1 MNESKININKI
12 LDISSQVS
20 EIKIKSYSPVK
31 KSELL
36 SSLSNAESNVKQIHI
51 GLSEDDLFI
60 NSDRNFYFFAN
71 YLNGAQNRL
80 GFVLDAAG
88 TFRPY
93 ADDSLDLGSEDYRF
107 SNIYTKNLFIEGV
120 DFLPQDP
127 NLFLASPAEGY
138 EPGRPQFRHIDPLDI
153 PGLDTE
159 KLTSGIL
166 PIERGGIGVDTAE
179 ESQILIGTFEPDP
192 EPEPTPP
199 EPEPEY
205 LKSKSK
211 SKLKNLT
218 NSVSLRWRNGT
229 SLPNGNSVSLRWRTL
244 TQKDLPNLNTNILT
258 EGILP
263 IERGGSGLA
272 VVKKHLF
279 FAGNTI
285 GLPDDTTPPSWR
297 NIIEDD
303 LPKIDLSSKVH
314 SILSINNGGI
324 GTNIVESHTILL
336 GPLTNEPSAP
346 TWRLLSEADLPDL
359 STGKLKYGI
368 LTTERGGTGID
379 IVNKN
384 TVFIGHLS
392 DDNKAPGFRLLD
404 PLDIPSLDTNK
415 LTSGILPTERGGS
428 GKSLVNHAQV
438 FIGHISED
446 NNSPVWRKIEKSDL
460 PEIEESDLPSI
471 DLTTKVYNIL
481 PISNGGSGIN
491 KILKSHI
498 LIGTLTST
506 SEDLE
511 EPTWRLLSEV
521 DLPDLS
527 TDKLKFGILG
537 TERGG
542 TGVAIIPK
550 NLFFAGDINTD
561 DSIPAWRLI
570 DPLDIPNLSTNKLTS
585 GILPIT
591 RGGTGVVEVN
601 QSEILLGS
609 TESVLA
615 APTWRKL
622 VELDLP
628 NISTD
633 KLTSGILPITRGG
646 TGLNTVNHAYVFIGH
661 TTTDDTA
668 PTWRNL
674 IQSDLPELNT
684 NILTS
689 GILPID
695 RGGIG
700 VSRVYKNK
708 FFAGPINGEI
718 DILYEPEFRN
728 IDPLDIPNLSTDKLT
743 SGILPITR
751 GGIGISST
759 NIPNLIFASAASGSL
774 LTPPSFRLL
783 TEDDIPE
790 LDFSKIVTGYIDI
803 IHGGTGLTTVLEGQI
818 LIAESDNV
826 YITKDT
832 TKTFRELISTTLS
845 PDNIWYG
852 HPTTAGLVNET
863 ILTPFIRTKLL
874 SKTGIAKD
882 KIWYSN
888 DTDLLTETSISAF
901 GRNII
906 NAGTAAINKILYTS
920 AENTLG
926 YLTVNDFGKSVLGSS
941 TIPSN
946 KILYTSAENTLSYL
960 DSTEFGRTLLNK
972 TITKD
977 TIWYG
982 SDTNILAETGI
993 TALGRSL
1000 INKTITVDKIWYS
1013 SAANTLTET
1022 GITVLG
1028 RNLINKTIAK
1038 DKIWYASDTNTL
1050 TETGITAL
1058 GRSIINKTIAKDKI
1072 WYASDTDT
1080 LAETGITVLGRNL
1093 INKTISAENAILIS
1107 KKDTSNN
1114 ILFEELALSALGKSV
1129 LTSTIGAGRIWYVS
1143 ATDTLSSILVSATS
1157 KLILETALGTNE
1169 MFYGTAGNTISK
1181 LTSTVF
1187 GRTILSSAESDKTV
1201 ANLWAAKAGG
1211 LSTAIKLWNV
1221 DFDGTTSITGTPTFP
1236 QILIL
1241 GKTADDILLGNGTY
1255 LSKSGLLTNPYKPVT
1270 AIPLI
1275 IETVGYSES
1284 TGGLMINRA
1293 ATGIPAALVMGTEP
1307 GNASNP
1313 VTTNTRVWLFNTG
1326 IETTNSSLNI
1336 FRTNSTDKTNGL
1348 TLAGAEGA
1356 IYAETKGGFK
1366 KTGSTD
1372 TSVLLAG
1379 GGTKLL
1385 SDFVQKVHNNYIAIT
1400 TGTACDNYNEGIRIN
1415 RQFNTGRATLTL
1427 GSSEGTTFGTDSHT
1441 WAITVQTT
1449 TYQGDGALNFT
1460 INGNTGVAATGM
1472 TLTKTGILQVKSIE
1486 ILKSISDNKNIFN
1499 KSERVERID
1508 LFNLINSKINKK
1520 EFDEF
1525 KNIQLDEISN
1535 TMYKKEIQL
1544 LEQHKILIKQNKDE
1558 LLKENENLINKTI
1571 HEKDNQINILIK
1583 ENNILKDKIN
1593 MMMNENK
1600 QDVKKNEIDLE
1611 SKYMELEGKLNELY
1625 NRFNSYL

>member
-12 LDISSQVS
+12 LDIGEKTS

-31 KSELL
+31 KKSDLL

-192 EPEPTPP
+192 EPEPEPTP

-211 SKLKNLT
+211 SKLKLKNLS
-218 NSVSLRWRNGT
+218 NSVSLK
-229 SLPNGNSVSLRWRTL
+229 WRTL

-272 VVKKHLF
+272 EVKKHLF
-279 FAGNTI
+279 FAGNTF
-285 GLPDDTTPPSWR
+285 GLPDDLTPPSWR
-297 NIIEDD
+297 LIIEDD

-314 SILSINNGGI
+314 SILAIVNGGI
-324 GTNIVESHTILL
+324 GTNLVESHTLLL
-336 GPLTNEPSAP
+336 GPLANEPTAP
-346 TWRLLSEADLPDL
+346 TWRLLSEADLPEL
-359 STGKLKYGI
+359 STGKIKYGI
-368 LTTERGGTGID
+368 LGTERGGTGID

-392 DDNKAPGFRLLD
+392 DDNKAPSFRLLD

-415 LTSGILPTERGGS
+415 LTSGILSTERGGT

-446 NNSPVWRKIEKSDL
+446 NSSPLWRKIEKSDL
-460 PEIEESDLPSI
+460 PEIEETDLPSI
-471 DLTTKVYNIL
+471 DLTSKVYNIL
-481 PISNGGSGIN
+481 PIANGGSGIN
-491 KILKSHI
+491 KILKSYV
-498 LIGTLTST
+498 LIGNLTST
-506 SEDLE
+506 EEDLL
-511 EPTWRLLSEV
+511 EPSWRLLSEA

-527 TDKLKFGILG
+527 TNKLKFGILP

-550 NLFFAGDINTD
+550 NLFFAGDKTEDNT
-561 DSIPAWRLI
+561 IPAWRLI
-570 DPLDIPNLSTNKLTS
+570 DPLDIPELSTDKLTSGILPITRGGTGIVEVNQSEILLGSTESGLSAPVWRKLVELDLPNISTNKLTS

-591 RGGTGVVEVN
+591 RGGTG
-601 QSEILLGS
+601 
-609 TESVLA
+609 
-615 APTWRKL
+615 
-622 VELDLP
+622 LD
-628 NISTD
+628 I
-633 KLTSGILPITRGG
+633 
-646 TGLNTVNHAYVFIGH
+646 VNHAQVFIGH
-661 TTTDDTA
+661 TTTDDTS
-668 PTWRNL
+668 PSWRNL
-674 IQSDLPELNT
+674 IQSDLPDLNT

-689 GILPID
+689 GVLPID

-700 VSRVYKNK
+700 VSRVYKNR

-743 SGILPITR
+743 SGILPISR
-751 GGIGISST
+751 GGIGISAT
-759 NIPNLIFASAASGSL
+759 NIPNLIFASDVSGDT
-774 LTPPSFRLL
+774 LTPPSFRRLV
-783 TEDDIPE
+783 EDDIPE

-818 LIAESDNV
+818 LIAESDDV

-845 PDNIWYG
+845 ANNIWYG
-852 HPTTAGLVNET
+852 HPTTPGLVNET

-874 SKTGIAKD
+874 PITGIAKD
-882 KIWYSN
+882 KIWYSS

-901 GRNII
+901 GRNIL

-926 YLTVNDFGKSVLGSS
+926 YLTVNDFGKSVLGSD

-946 KILYTSAENTLSYL
+946 KILYTSAENVISYL

-982 SDTNILAETGI
+982 SDTNVLTETGI
-993 TALGRSL
+993 TALGRSI
-1000 INKTITVDKIWYS
+1000 INKTIAIDKIWYS

-1022 GITVLG
+1022 GISALGRNLINKTIAIDKIWYSSAENTLTETSITALG

-1038 DKIWYASDTNTL
+1038 DKIWYASDTDTL
-1050 TETGITAL
+1050 TETGITLL
-1058 GRSIINKTIAKDKI
+1058 GRSI
-1072 WYASDTDT
+1072 
-1080 LAETGITVLGRNL
+1080 
-1093 INKTISAENAILIS
+1093 INKTISAENAIWIS
-1107 KKDTSNN
+1107 KKDSSNN
-1114 ILFEELALSALGKSV
+1114 ILFDELVLSALGKSV

-1143 ATDTLSSILVSATS
+1143 ATDTLSSILVSDTS

-1169 MFYGTAGNTISK
+1169 MFYGAANNTISK
-1181 LTSTVF
+1181 LISTVF

-1221 DFDGTTSITGTPTFP
+1221 DFDGTTSLTETPTFP
-1236 QILIL
+1236 QILIS

-1255 LSKSGLLTNPYKPVT
+1255 LSKSSLLANPFKPGT
-1270 AIPLI
+1270 ATPLI
-1275 IETVGYSES
+1275 IETAGYSAS
-1284 TGGLMINRA
+1284 TGGLIINRV
-1293 ATGIPAALVMGTEP
+1293 ATGVAAALVMGTEP

-1313 VTTNTRVWLFNTG
+1313 ATDNTRVWLFNTG
-1326 IETTNSSLNI
+1326 TETTNSSLNI
-1336 FRTNSTDKTNGL
+1336 FRTNTSDKANGL
-1348 TLAGAEGA
+1348 TLAGAEGE

-1366 KTGSTD
+1366 KVGKTD
-1372 TSVLLAG
+1372 TDILLAG
-1379 GGTKLL
+1379 GGTKPII
-1385 SDFVQKVHNNYIAIT
+1385 DFVQRVHNSYLSINPSAT
-1400 TGTACDNYNEGIRIN
+1400 ETSYNQGIRIN
-1415 RQFNTGRATLTL
+1415 KHATTGYSLITL
-1427 GSSEGTTFGTDSHT
+1427 GGAVNSTSGKDSNT
-1441 WAITVQTT
+1441 WVILTRTADLD
-1449 TYQGDGALNFT
+1449 GDGTLN
-1460 INGNTGVAATGM
+1460 IGLNTELGVGGVGM
-1472 TLTKTGILQVKSIE
+1472 TLTRTGVLQVRGLE
-1486 ILKSISDNKNIFN
+1486 IVRPLSNTNMN
-1499 KSERVERID
+1499 GALQSEKID
-1508 LFNLINSKINKK
+1508 LFGLINNKINKK

-1525 KNIQLDEISN
+1525 KSVQLKEISD
-1535 TMYKKEIQL
+1535 TMYKKELQL
-1544 LEQHKILIKQNKDE
+1544 LEQHKILIKQNKSE
-1558 LLKENENLINKTI
+1558 LLKENENLINRTI
-1571 HEKDNQINILIK
+1571 HEKDNQIDILIK
-1583 ENNILKDKIN
+1583 ENNVLKDKIN
-1593 MMMNENK
+1593 IILKENK
-1600 QDVKKNEIDLE
+1600 ENKDKKEFDNNLNLE
-1611 SKYMELEGKLNELY
+1611 RKYKELEEKLNELY
-1625 NRFNSYL
+1625 NRFNQYI